1 MRLLSPARGP
11 VTAALVLALLA
22 GPPAASADLRISDF
36 DVFLNDN
43 EVTIHFVLL
52 GAVPPSFAEGIQ
64 SGIPTQYRYTVELWQ
79 YNRLWRDSLLIR
91 KVIVRQLDYNVVAKE
106 FKVTTLRGETR
117 PPHLTRELHDAQRV
131 ISEVRGVK
139 LTPATAVD
147 PNEILYVRV
156 QAEAA
161 LNGEHTWVGRMSGTA
176 EQASRQSEYRTIFR
190 RQ

>member
-1 MRLLSPARGP
+1 MRLLTPACGR
-11 VTAALVLALLA
+11 VAATLVLALLA
-22 GPPAASADLRISDF
+22 GPPAASADLRIGDL
-36 DVFLNDN
+36 DVFLNDH

-52 GAVPPSFAEGIQ
+52 GAVPPSFTEGIQ

-91 KVIVRQLDYNVVAKE
+91 KVIERQLDYNVVAKE
-106 FKVTTLRGETR
+106 FKVTTLRGEAR
-117 PPHLTRELHDAQRV
+117 QAYVTREMQDAQRV

-139 LTPATAVD
+139 LTPAAAVD

-156 QAEAA
+156 LAEAA

-176 EQASRQSEYRTIFR
+176 EQTSLQSEYRTIFR

>member
-11 VTAALVLALLA
+11 VAVLAVLALLA

-36 DVFLNDN
+36 DVFLNDH

-79 YNRLWRDSLLIR
+79 YNRLWRDSLLTR
-91 KVIVRQLDYNVVAKE
+91 KVVERQLDYNVVAKE

-117 PPHLTRELHDAQRV
+117 PPYLTRELHDAQRV

-176 EQASRQSEYRTIFR
+176 EQTSRQSEYRTIFR

>member
-11 VTAALVLALLA
+11 VAVLAVLALLV

-36 DVFLNDN
+36 DVFLNDH
-43 EVTIHFVLL
+43 EVTVHFVLL
-52 GAVPPSFAEGIQ
+52 DAVPSSFTEGIR

-91 KVIVRQLDYNVVAKE
+91 KVIERQLDYNVVAKE

-117 PPHLTRELHDAQRV
+117 QPYLTRELHDAQRV

-156 QAEAA
+156 QAETA

-176 EQASRQSEYRTIFR
+176 EQTARQSEYRTIFR

>member
-1 MRLLSPARGP
+1 MRGP
-11 VTAALVLALLA
+11 VAVLAVVALLV
-22 GPPAASADLRISDF
+22 GPPAAFADIRISDL
-36 DVFLNDN
+36 DVFLNDH

-52 GAVPPSFAEGIQ
+52 GAVPSSFNEGIQ

-91 KVIVRQLDYNVVAKE
+91 KVIERQLDYNVVAKE
-106 FKVTTLRGETR
+106 FKVTVLRGETR
-117 PPHLTRELHDAQRV
+117 SPYLTRELRDAQRV

-161 LNGEHTWVGRMSGTA
+161 LNGEHTWMSRMSGTA
-176 EQASRQSEYRTIFR
+176 EQTSVQSEYRTIFR

>member
-1 MRLLSPARGP
+1 MRLLSPAQGP
-11 VTAALVLALLA
+11 VAVLVVLALLL

-36 DVFLNDN
+36 DVFLNDH

-52 GAVPPSFAEGIQ
+52 DAVPASFTDGIR

-91 KVIVRQLDYNVVAKE
+91 KVIERQLDYNVVAKE
-106 FKVTTLRGETR
+106 FKVTALRGETR
-117 PPHLTRELHDAQRV
+117 QPYLTRELHDAQRV

-176 EQASRQSEYRTIFR
+176 EQTARQSEYRTIFR

>member
-11 VTAALVLALLA
+11 VAVLAVLALLL

-36 DVFLNDN
+36 DVFLNDH
-43 EVTIHFVLL
+43 EVTVHFVLL
-52 GAVPPSFAEGIQ
+52 DAVPSSFTEGIR
-64 SGIPTQYRYTVELWQ
+64 SGIPTRYRYTVELWQ

-91 KVIVRQLDYNVVAKE
+91 KVIERQLDYNVVAKE

-117 PPHLTRELHDAQRV
+117 QPHLTRELHDAQRV

-176 EQASRQSEYRTIFR
+176 EQTARQSEYRTIFR

>member
-1 MRLLSPARGP
+1 MRLLSPAQGP
-11 VTAALVLALLA
+11 VAVLVVLALLL

-36 DVFLNDN
+36 DVFLNDH
-43 EVTIHFVLL
+43 EVTVHFVLL
-52 GAVPPSFAEGIQ
+52 DAVPSSFTEGIR

-79 YNRLWRDSLLIR
+79 YNRLWRDSLLLR
-91 KVIVRQLDYNVVAKE
+91 KVIERQLDYNVVAKE

-117 PPHLTRELHDAQRV
+117 QPYLTRELHDAQRV

-176 EQASRQSEYRTIFR
+176 EQTARQSEYRTIFR

>member
-11 VTAALVLALLA
+11 VAVLAVLALLA

-36 DVFLNDN
+36 DVFLNDH

-91 KVIVRQLDYNVVAKE
+91 KVIERQLDYNVVAKE
-106 FKVTTLRGETR
+106 FKVTTLRGEAGQ
-117 PPHLTRELHDAQRV
+117 PYLTRELHDAQRV

-161 LNGEHTWVGRMSGTA
+161 LNGEHTWVGRVSGTA
-176 EQASRQSEYRTIFR
+176 EQTSRQSEYRTIFR

>member
-11 VTAALVLALLA
+11 VAAALVLALSL

-36 DVFLNDN
+36 DVFLNDH
-43 EVTIHFVLL
+43 EVTVHFVLL
-52 GAVPPSFAEGIQ
+52 DAVPFAFTEGIR

-79 YNRLWRDSLLIR
+79 YNRLWPDSLLIR
-91 KVIVRQLDYNVVAKE
+91 KVIERQLDYNVVAKE
-106 FKVTTLRGETR
+106 FKVTALRGETR
-117 PPHLTRELHDAQRV
+117 QPYLTRELHDAQRV

-147 PNEILYVRV
+147 PKEILYVRV

-176 EQASRQSEYRTIFR
+176 EQTARQSEYRTIFR

>member
-1 MRLLSPARGP
+1 MRLLSPVRGP
-11 VTAALVLALLA
+11 VAVLAVLALLA

-36 DVFLNDN
+36 DVFLNDH
-43 EVTIHFVLL
+43 EVTVHFVLL
-52 GAVPPSFAEGIQ
+52 GAVPPSFTEGIQ

-91 KVIVRQLDYNVVAKE
+91 KVIERQLDYNVVAKE
-106 FKVTTLRGETR
+106 FKVTTLRGEAGQ
-117 PPHLTRELHDAQRV
+117 PYLTRELHDAQRV

-161 LNGEHTWVGRMSGTA
+161 LNGEHTWVGRVSGTA
-176 EQASRQSEYRTIFR
+176 EQTARQSEYRTIFR

>member
-11 VTAALVLALLA
+11 VAVLAVLALLL

-36 DVFLNDN
+36 DVFLNDH

-52 GAVPPSFAEGIQ
+52 DAVPSSFTDGIR

-91 KVIVRQLDYNVVAKE
+91 KVIERQLDYNVVAKE
-106 FKVTTLRGETR
+106 FKVTALRGETR
-117 PPHLTRELHDAQRV
+117 QPYLTRELHDAQRV

-176 EQASRQSEYRTIFR
+176 EQTARQSEYRTIFR